1 MLGRG
6 YEVRNFGFSA
16 RTMLMKGDHPYMKEQ
31 MFQDALK
38 YNPDIVVIKLGT
50 NDSKSFNWKYK
61 ADLPKDMSDNGQRLQ
76 GDTVQAENLPVLS
89 TQGLPGTVQY

>member
-1 MLGRG
+1 
-6 YEVRNFGFSA
+6 
-16 RTMLMKGDHPYMKEQ
+16 MKGDHPYMKEQ

-61 ADLPKDMSDNGQRLQ
+61 ADLPKDMQTMVSAFKAIPSKPKIYLCYPPKPTRYN
-76 GDTVQAENLPVLS
+76 TVLTTVLS
-89 TQGLPGTVQY
+89 NMALSL